1 MFLFQI
7 FEELSIFLQ
16 NHVIQEL
23 CELVIAELTGQSD
36 KSFLKE
42 PFVEEI
48 ELLSCLR
55 HVFVLVLR
63 LEN

>member
-1 MFLFQI
+1 VFLFQI
-7 FEELSIFLQ
+7 FEKLSVLLQ
-16 NHVIQEL
+16 NHVVQEL
-23 CELVIAELTGQSD
+23 CELVVAKLTGQSD
-36 KSFLKE
+36 KSFLKQ

-55 HVFVLVLR
+55 HVFVLILR